1 MKKLT
6 GVPASKG
13 IAIGKA
19 FLFLDVDFPEIARFR
34 IESGQIDGEWAR
46 FIAAVDEVKE
56 DVKSLRGVQK
66 SVVDE
71 GDDMLNAHLLMLEDV
86 EFHERIKKRLERNL
100 QNIESAVWDVGHEFY
115 QKLITSPAPY
125 LRERAMD
132 ITGITRQIL
141 NVLLDIKK
149 RSLAGLTED
158 VIVVAR
164 ELSSFEAVAMNKR
177 HVKALVMDAGSQTSH
192 TAILAKAFEI
202 PAVFGLSTIAEEAA
216 QGDTLIVDGDSGE
229 VIIKPTAKKIEKY
242 HEIIAKAREKKDEQD
257 ALRDLPAET
266 TDGCRVILNANIE
279 FPEEVEQALRY
290 GAEGIGLYRSEFLFL
305 NAGYAE
311 EEEQFRAYA
320 AVIKAMGGKPVTI
333 RTVDLGGDKI
343 PPNFRTVEEKNPL
356 LGLRA
361 IRFSL
366 AHPELFKAQLRAI
379 LRASVFG
386 VVKIMFPM
394 ISGLAELEAALSML
408 EEAKKE
414 CREKGQAFS
423 SHIEVGSMIEVPA
436 AAVIADILAEKSQ
449 FFSLGAND
457 LVQYSL
463 AVDRN
468 NEQVG
473 GLSQPF
479 HPAVIRLIKRTIDEA
494 HSAGIMAAMCG
505 ELAGD
510 PKASTVL
517 LGLGLDEFS
526 MSASQIP
533 LVKQI
538 IRKANVEKCR
548 ALAKKI
554 LTCKTVRD
562 VEMMM
567 KEEDSQS

>member
-1 MKKLT
+1 
-6 GVPASKG
+6 
-13 IAIGKA
+13 
-19 FLFLDVDFPEIARFR
+19 R
-34 IESGQIDGEWAR
+34 IESNQIDEEWAR
-46 FIAAVDEVKE
+46 FLAAVNEAKE
-56 DVKSLRGVQK
+56 NVKSLRGIQESGVG
-66 SVVDE
+66 E
-71 GDDMLNAHLLMLEDV
+71 RDDILNAHLLMLEDV
-86 EFHERIKKRLERNL
+86 EFHAQIKKQLEDNL
-100 QNIESAVWDVGHEFY
+100 ENIEGAVWGVGHEFY
-115 QKLITSPAPY
+115 QMLMASPVSY
-125 LRERAMD
+125 LRERAVD
-132 ITGITRQIL
+132 IADVTKQIL
-141 NVLLDIKK
+141 NILLNLKK
-149 RSLAGLTED
+149 RSLADLTED
-158 VIVVAR
+158 VIIVTR
-164 ELSSFEAVAMNKR
+164 ELPPSEAVAMNKR
-177 HVKALVMDAGSQTSH
+177 HVKALVMGAGSQTSH

-202 PAVFGLSTIAEEAA
+202 PAVFGISAIAEEVA
-216 QGDTLIVDGDSGE
+216 QDDTLIVDGDAGE

-242 HEIIAKAREKKDEQD
+242 REIIAQASEKKHGQE
-257 ALRDLPAET
+257 ALRNLPAET
-266 TDGCRVILNANIE
+266 TDGYRVILNANIE
-279 FPEEVEQALRY
+279 FPDEVEQALRY

-305 NAGYAE
+305 NTGHVG
-311 EEEQFRAYA
+311 EEEQFQAYA
-320 AVIKAMGGKPVTI
+320 SVLKAMEGKPVTI
-333 RTVDLGGDKI
+333 RTIDVGGDKI
-343 PPNFRTVEEKNPL
+343 PLNFRIIEEKNPL

-394 ISGLAELEAALSML
+394 ISGLTELEAALSLL

-414 CREKGQAFS
+414 CRKKRQAFS
-423 SHIEVGSMIEVPA
+423 NHIDVGCMIEIPA
-436 AAVIADILAEKSQ
+436 AAMIADILAEKSK

-457 LVQYSL
+457 LIQYAL

-473 GLSQPF
+473 RLSQPS
-479 HPAVIRLIKRTIDEA
+479 HPAIIRFIKKTIDDA
-494 HSAGIMAAMCG
+494 HNAGIKVAMCG

-510 PKASTVL
+510 PVATPVL

-538 IRKANVEKCR
+538 IRKANSEKCR

-554 LTCKTVRD
+554 LTRKSAKE
-562 VEMMM
+562 VETLM

>member
-6 GVPASKG
+6 GVPVSKG
-13 IAIGKA
+13 IAIAKA
-19 FLFLDVDFPEIARFR
+19 FLFLDVDFPEIPRFH
-34 IESGQIDGEWAR
+34 IEKKQIDEEWAR
-46 FIAAVDEVKE
+46 FLAAVNEAKE
-56 DVKSLRGVQK
+56 EIKSLRGVQK
-66 SVVDE
+66 SGADE
-71 GDDMLNAHLLMLEDV
+71 REDILNAHLLMLEDV
-86 EFHERIKKRLERNL
+86 EFHARIKKQLERNL
-100 QNIESAVWDVGHEFY
+100 QNIECTVWDVGREFF
-115 QKLITSPAPY
+115 QKLITSPVPY
-125 LRERAMD
+125 LRERAVD
-132 ITGITRQIL
+132 ITDITRQIL
-141 NVLLDIKK
+141 NILLDIKK
-149 RSLAGLTED
+149 RSLADLTED
-158 VIVVAR
+158 VIVATH
-164 ELSSFEAVAMNKR
+164 ELPPSEAVAMNRR

-202 PAVFGLSTIAEEAA
+202 PAVFGLSTITKEVA
-216 QGDTLIVDGDSGE
+216 QGDSLIVDGDAGA
-229 VIIKPTAKKIEKY
+229 VIIKPTAKEIEKY
-242 HEIIAKAREKKDEQD
+242 HEIIAKASEKKDEQD

-266 TDGCRVILNANIE
+266 TDGRRVILNANIE

-305 NAGYAE
+305 NEGYAE

-320 AVIKAMGGKPVTI
+320 YVLKAMGGKPVTI
-333 RTVDLGGDKI
+333 RTVDVGGDKI
-343 PPNFRTVEEKNPL
+343 LPNFRLIEEKNPL

-366 AHPELFKAQLRAI
+366 AHPELFKVQLRAI

-414 CREKGQAFS
+414 CRKKGQAFS
-423 SHIEVGSMIEVPA
+423 GHIEVGSMIEIPS
-436 AAVIADILAEKSQ
+436 AVMIADILAEKSK
-449 FFSLGAND
+449 FFSLGTND
-457 LVQYSL
+457 LIQYSL
-463 AVDRN
+463 AIDRN

-473 GLSQPF
+473 YLSQPF

-494 HSAGIMAAMCG
+494 HSAGIKVAMCG

-510 PKASTVL
+510 PKATTVL

-533 LVKQI
+533 LVKRV
-538 IRKANVEKCR
+538 IRKTSVEKCR
-548 ALAKKI
+548 ALAKKV
-554 LTCKTVRD
+554 LTRKTVKD
-562 VEMMM
+562 VEMLM
-567 KEEDSQS
+567 KEEDRQS

>member
-6 GVPASKG
+6 GVPVSKG

-19 FLFLDVDFPEIARFR
+19 LLFLDADFPEIPRFR
-34 IESGQIDGEWAR
+34 IESNQIDEEWAR
-46 FIAAVDEVKE
+46 FLAAVNEVKE
-56 DVKSLRGVQK
+56 NVKSLRGVQE
-66 SVVDE
+66 SGAGE
-71 GDDMLNAHLLMLEDV
+71 RDDILNAHLLMLEDV
-86 EFHERIKKRLERNL
+86 EFHAQIKKQLEDNL
-100 QNIESAVWDVGHEFY
+100 ENIEGAVWGVGHEFY
-115 QKLITSPAPY
+115 QMLMASPVSY
-125 LRERAMD
+125 LRERAVD
-132 ITGITRQIL
+132 IADVTKQIL
-141 NVLLDIKK
+141 NILLNIKK
-149 RSLAGLTED
+149 YSLADLTED
-158 VIVVAR
+158 VIVVTR
-164 ELSSFEAVAMNKR
+164 ELPPSEAVAMNKR
-177 HVKALVMDAGSQTSH
+177 HVKALVMGAGSQTSH

-202 PAVFGLSTIAEEAA
+202 PAVFGISAIVEEVA
-216 QGDTLIVDGDSGE
+216 QDDTLIVDGDVGE

-242 HEIIAKAREKKDEQD
+242 REIIAQASEKKHGQE

-266 TDGCRVILNANIE
+266 MDGYRVILNANIE
-279 FPEEVEQALRY
+279 FPDEVEQALRY

-305 NAGYAE
+305 NTGHVG
-311 EEEQFRAYA
+311 EEEQFQAYA
-320 AVIKAMGGKPVTI
+320 SVLKAMEGKPVTI
-333 RTVDLGGDKI
+333 RTIDVGGDKI
-343 PPNFRTVEEKNPL
+343 PLNFRTIEEKNPL

-394 ISGLAELEAALSML
+394 ISGLTELEEALSML

-414 CREKGQAFS
+414 CRKKRQAFS
-423 SHIEVGSMIEVPA
+423 NNIDVGCMIEIPA
-436 AAVIADILAEKSQ
+436 AAVIADILAEKSK

-473 GLSQPF
+473 NLSQPF
-479 HPAVIRLIKRTIDEA
+479 HPAILRLIKKTIDDA
-494 HSAGIMAAMCG
+494 HSAGIKVAMCG

-510 PKASTVL
+510 PAAAPVL

-538 IRKANVEKCR
+538 IRKANSEKCR

-554 LTCKTVRD
+554 LTRKSAKE
-562 VEMMM
+562 VEILM